1 MTASARLWMSRTLV
15 AFGVACLLVY
25 GLAELRA
32 AHHRERQAAILMEAI
47 ARERSADPVLPA
59 PPTRTRAA
67 EPAVEE
73 GAAIGLLEIPRLGLS
88 TPILS
93 GEDEATLE
101 LGAGHLRDTP
111 SPWDEGNSA
120 VAGHRDG
127 VFRPL
132 RHIKIGDRVEV
143 QTREG
148 SLSYIVTDTFVVSPD
163 DLSVLE
169 PTERPVLTLIT
180 CYPFNYV
187 GPAPKRF
194 IVRAERRS
202 RTRESAGGR
211 R

>member
-1 MTASARLWMSRTLV
+1 MMASAGLWVSRALI
-15 AFGVACLLVY
+15 AIGVLCLMLY
-25 GLAELRA
+25 AITELRA
-32 AHHRERQAAILMEAI
+32 ARHRDRQAAILIATI
-47 ARERSADPVLPA
+47 AREKPAAVVDPASPA
-59 PPTRTRAA
+59 PSAA
-67 EPAVEE
+67 IRVREPAVEE

-111 SPWDEGNSA
+111 SPWEEGNSA

-132 RHIKIGDRVEV
+132 RNIRVGDRIAVR
-143 QTREG
+143 TIEG
-148 SLSYIVTDTFVVSPD
+148 ALSYTVTDTFVVTPD

-169 PTERPVLTLIT
+169 PAETSVLTLIT

-194 IVRAERRS
+194 IVRAERLDGS
-202 RTRESAGGR
+202 EK
-211 R
+211 